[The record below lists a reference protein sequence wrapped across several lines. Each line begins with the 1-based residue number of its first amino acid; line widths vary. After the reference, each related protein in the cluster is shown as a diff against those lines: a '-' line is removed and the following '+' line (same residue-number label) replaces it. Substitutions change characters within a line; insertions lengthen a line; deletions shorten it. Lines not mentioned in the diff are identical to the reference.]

1 MSNLI
6 KLLFF
11 STIILLVSCPKKE
24 PQEPAFNVQ
33 GMKTT
38 IKRVQVSPI
47 AFAGANIVVLGYVTD
62 ISFADEVVEETDP
75 ADPEMEPIEDKE
87 IEDKEIQENN
97 ILILSD
103 SGGNTINV
111 EFEEIEGIAVGDTV
125 IVRGT
130 YNNGENMIVSDELIK
145 VIVDKDGIRPYKDE
159 IIEIDQ

>member
-11 STIILLVSCPKKE
+11 STIILLVGCPKEE
-24 PQEPAFNVQ
+24 PKEPAFNVQ

-75 ADPEMEPIEDKE
+75 ADPEMEP

-159 IIEIDQ
+159 IIEVDQ

>member
-11 STIILLVSCPKKE
+11 STIILLTGCPKKE
-24 PQEPAFNVQ
+24 PKEPAFNVQ

-62 ISFADEVVEETDP
+62 ISYADEVVEETDP
-75 ADPEMEPIEDKE
+75 ADPEMES

-111 EFEEIEGIAVGDTV
+111 EFEEIEGIAVKDTV

-159 IIEIDQ
+159 IIEVDQ

>member
-11 STIILLVSCPKKE
+11 STIILLVGCPKKE
-24 PQEPAFNVQ
+24 PQTPAFNVP

-47 AFAGANIVVLGYVTD
+47 AFAGANIVVLGFITD
-62 ISFADEVVEETDP
+62 ISYADEIVEETDP

-87 IEDKEIQENN
+87 LQEEN

-111 EFEEIEGIAVGDTV
+111 KFEEIEEGIAVGDTV

-130 YNNGENMIVSDELIK
+130 YDNSKNMIVSDELIK
-145 VIVDKDGIRPYKDE
+145 VIIDKDGIRPYKDE
-159 IIEIDQ
+159 IIEVEQ

>member
-11 STIILLVSCPKKE
+11 STIILLAGCPKKE
-24 PQEPAFNVQ
+24 PKEPAFNVQ

-47 AFAGANIVVLGYVTD
+47 AYAGAKIVVLGYITD
-62 ISFADEVVEETDP
+62 ISYADEVTEETDP
-75 ADPEMEPIEDKE
+75 ADPENKDIEE
-87 IEDKEIQENN
+87 KEIQENN
-97 ILILSD
+97 TLILSD

-111 EFEEIEGIAVGDTV
+111 QFEEIEGIAVGDTV
-125 IVRGT
+125 VVSGN
-130 YNNGENMIVSDELIK
+130 YNNGKNMIVSDEIIK

-159 IIEIDQ
+159 IIEVDQ

>member
-11 STIILLVSCPKKE
+11 STIILLTGCPKKQ
-24 PQEPAFNVQ
+24 PKEPAFNVQ

-47 AFAGANIVVLGYVTD
+47 AYAGAKIVVLGYITD
-62 ISFADEVVEETDP
+62 ISYADEVTEETDP
-75 ADPEMEPIEDKE
+75 ADPENKDIEE
-87 IEDKEIQENN
+87 KEIQENN

-111 EFEEIEGIAVGDTV
+111 QFEEIEGIAVGDTV
-125 IVRGT
+125 VVSGN
-130 YNNGENMIVSDELIK
+130 YNNGKNMIDSDEIIK

-159 IIEIDQ
+159 IIEVDQ

>member
-11 STIILLVSCPKKE
+11 STIILLTGCPKKQ
-24 PQEPAFNVQ
+24 PKEPAFNVQ

-47 AFAGANIVVLGYVTD
+47 AYAGAKIVVLGYITD
-62 ISFADEVVEETDP
+62 ISYADEVTEETDP
-75 ADPEMEPIEDKE
+75 ADPENKDIEE
-87 IEDKEIQENN
+87 KEIQENN
-97 ILILSD
+97 TLILSD

-111 EFEEIEGIAVGDTV
+111 QFEEIEGIAVGDTV
-125 IVRGT
+125 VVSGN
-130 YNNGENMIVSDELIK
+130 YNNGKNMIDSDEIIK

-159 IIEIDQ
+159 IIEVDQ